1 MCTDLCS
8 RIWSPFGICLAVVYL
23 GRVGDGLFRSPQWLR
38 WFTALLAV
46 GAPFSS
52 HWIKSL
58 CTVWSLRGQKQFH
71 LWIWGK
77 PGRHSELQASWGYIM
92 RPCLHKKTERK
103 KEKKKFRTTKLTD
116 TYRIEKKCQL
126 CFRQE
131 FTLDYTGE
139 SKIVWW
145 TLRASGTE
153 EEVRGGTSKGP
164 KGHYWLEDWGPLEI
178 RKEK

>member
-1 MCTDLCS
+1 MESLRYMSSSGISGS
-8 RIWSPFGICLAVVYL
+8 RGRWSIPIPSMTTLL
-23 GRVGDGLFRSPQWLR
+23 H

-46 GAPFSS
+46 GAPFYS

-92 RPCLHKKTERK
+92 RPCLQKKDRK
-103 KEKKKFRTTKLTD
+103 KEKKKFCTTKLTD

-131 FTLDYTGE
+131 FTHTHTYIPHL
-139 SKIVWW
+139 KIKSQKIRLPW
-145 TLRASGTE
+145 TIQGS
-153 EEVRGGTSKGP
+153 P
-164 KGHYWLEDWGPLEI
+164 K
-178 RKEK
+178 